1 MGTDSS
7 PWPRLLDWVFRAVS
21 AICPSLRFSLT
32 CNSFYVNNPGLTT
45 DEACIWGDE
54 SKPLGNWAPYAV
66 GGQTTSTG
74 QTFYKI
80 GWNPIYMGSYGT
92 TNPGFGVKIECA
104 GEGCNGVPCSIDPS
118 VDGVGGVTSADQTVG
133 AGGASFCVVTI
144 PKGGTANIVVFE
156 VGNSNAGSGAQG
168 SSSAAAAPSST
179 SAPAPSTTPPPPPSS
194 TSTQAAATT
203 SKASHTISLLPSS
216 TVNTTSPTATA
227 NLGAILFQN
236 GNSTSSSAA
245 SPSGTG
251 YATANLT
258 APSPIPSSTR
268 KSGAP
273 ETFAS
278 GSILGFVIL
287 FAVAG
292 YLL

>member
-1 MGTDSS
+1 VGTDSS
-7 PWPRLLDWVFRAVS
+7 SWPRLLDWVFRAVS
-21 AICPSLRFSLT
+21 AIFLSLGCSLT

-45 DEACIWGDE
+45 EEACIWGDG
-54 SKPLGNWAPYAV
+54 SKPLGNWAPYVV
-66 GGQTTSTG
+66 GGQTTSSG

-80 GWNPIYMGSYGT
+80 AWNPIYMGPYGT
-92 TNPGFGVKIECA
+92 TNPGFGIKIECA
-104 GEGCNGVPCSIDPS
+104 GDGCVGTPCSIDPS
-118 VDGVGGVTSADQTVG
+118 VVGVGGVTSADQAVG

-144 PKGGTANIVVFE
+144 PSGGTANIVVFE
-156 VGNSNAGSGAQG
+156 VGNSNAGSGTQG
-168 SSSAAAAPSST
+168 SSSAAAPASTYAPAPSST
-179 SAPAPSTTPPPPPSS
+179 PPPSS

-216 TVNTTSPTATA
+216 TVNTTSPTATP

-251 YATANLT
+251 YSTANLT

-278 GSILGFVIL
+278 GSLLGFVIL